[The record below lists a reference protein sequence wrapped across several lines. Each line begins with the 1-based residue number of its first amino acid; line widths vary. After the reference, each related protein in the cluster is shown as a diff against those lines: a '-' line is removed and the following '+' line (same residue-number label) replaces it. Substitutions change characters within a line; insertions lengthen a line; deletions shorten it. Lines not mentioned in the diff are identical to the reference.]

1 MDIFNLNEL
10 LAQLILTLG
19 AALVIGNV
27 YALIQNR
34 RGIKPKNME
43 GELHRGRAWWLI
55 AVGLVI
61 TVWSGV
67 SLLAL

>member
-10 LAQLILTLG
+10 LAQLILALG